1 MRWDKLAADRQN
13 VARQYRPAASEKI
26 LDRQMRPPR
35 SLREKK
41 IMSMPAALQSRR
53 TYAGLAL
60 FSYGFR
66 PFFLVAALWAAFNI
80 FLWVPQYLGLVRVP
94 TQFSALDW
102 HIHEMLYGYVAA
114 AIAGFLLTAIPNWTG
129 RLPVNG
135 WPLASLVLLWLA
147 GRVAIL
153 LSANI
158 GGFTAAL
165 VDASFLLAIAMVA
178 AREIIAG
185 KNWRNLR
192 VMIILAV
199 LILGNIIFHTEVL
212 LKGSA
217 DYGIRVAIS
226 AIVLLISLIGGR
238 VVPSFTHN
246 WLARNNPGRLP
257 VPFSRFDVATI
268 ATGSLS
274 LAAWIAA
281 PTHPI
286 TGTLLLIA
294 GCIQSTRL
302 IRWAGDRTLA
312 EPLVL
317 VLHLGYAFVPAGFLL
332 LGASAWST
340 SVPATAG
347 MHAWTAGAIGL
358 MTLAVMTR
366 ASLGHTG
373 QPLRAG
379 RATQIIYAAVFGAA
393 VTRIVA
399 AFGGSVTLMEFAG
412 LAWIAAFG
420 GFLLLYGPLLAA
432 QKPSW
437 ERRD

>member
-1 MRWDKLAADRQN
+1 
-13 VARQYRPAASEKI
+13 
-26 LDRQMRPPR
+26 
-35 SLREKK
+35 
-41 IMSMPAALQSRR
+41 MSMPAALQSRR
-53 TYAGLAL
+53 TYAGPAL

-80 FLWVPQYLGLVRVP
+80 LLWLPQYLGLATVP
-94 TQFSALDW
+94 TGFSALDW

-135 WPLASLVLLWLA
+135 WPLAGLALLWLA
-147 GRVAIL
+147 GRAAIL
-153 LSANI
+153 LSADI
-158 GGFTAAL
+158 GGLTAAI
-165 VDASFLLAIAMVA
+165 VDASFLLALAVIA
-178 AREIIAG
+178 AREIVFG

-192 VMIILAV
+192 VMIILVALV
-199 LILGNIIFHTEVL
+199 LGNIVFHTEVL

-217 DYGIRVAIS
+217 DYGIRIAIS
-226 AIVLLISLIGGR
+226 AVVLLISLIGGR
-238 VVPSFTHN
+238 VVPSFTNN

-257 VPFSRFDVATI
+257 APFSRFDVATI
-268 ATGSLS
+268 AAGALS

-281 PTHPI
+281 PAHPV
-286 TGTLLLIA
+286 TGVLLLIA
-294 GCIQSTRL
+294 GCMQTTRL
-302 IRWAGDRTLA
+302 MRWAGGRTLT

-317 VLHLGYAFVPAGFLL
+317 VLHVGYAFVPLGFLL
-332 LGASAWST
+332 LGVSAWST

-379 RATQIIYAAVFGAA
+379 RATQIIYAAVLGAA

-399 AFGGSVTLMEFAG
+399 AFTGSITLVEIAG
-412 LAWIAAFG
+412 LAWIVGFG
-420 GFLLLYGPLLAA
+420 GFVLVYGPLLAA

-437 ERRD
+437 ERRA